1 MNALKKIILFIYT
14 LFIFIPIVIITTLIC
29 SAATIIMIP
38 IFGDNKWGYYPGRVW
53 ARIICYASFV
63 KIHVEG
69 NEKIQPNTSYLFL
82 SNHQSIFDIFLIYGW
97 LNCKFKWVMKK
108 EIRKIP
114 IVGKACDIMGH
125 IFINRSSA
133 IQAQKSLLLAEAK
146 LKNGNSVVIFPEGTR
161 TKDGCLGK
169 FKKGAFTIARDLHLP
184 IIPITI
190 KGAFEVMP
198 YNKLFFTPGKISMII
213 HEPIDTSN
221 LSDDNIYD
229 MIENVKQIINQ
240 DL

>member
-1 MNALKKIILFIYT
+1 
-14 LFIFIPIVIITTLIC
+14 
-29 SAATIIMIP
+29 
-38 IFGDNKWGYYPGRVW
+38 
-53 ARIICYASFV
+53 
-63 KIHVEG
+63 
-69 NEKIQPNTSYLFL
+69 
-82 SNHQSIFDIFLIYGW
+82 
-97 LNCKFKWVMKK
+97 MKK